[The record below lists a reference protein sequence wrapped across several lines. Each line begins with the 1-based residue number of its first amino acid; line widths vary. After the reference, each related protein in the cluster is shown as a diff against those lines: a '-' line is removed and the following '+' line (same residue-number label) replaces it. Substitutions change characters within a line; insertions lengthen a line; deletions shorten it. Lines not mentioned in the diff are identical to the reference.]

1 MTAGFRVWFC
11 FLVIITLSLYENC
24 PVVLNLILWLTIQK
38 YELVSC
44 EKSVSFPYSPSL
56 VPTAFPGLWN
66 LVFSFLYI
74 LPVFLYEN
82 TSKQIW
88 ILFPL
93 FLHEC
98 VYYLF
103 CNLFPFLVIGIHWRS
118 FLISRW
124 RASSFFFMV
133 VYIYIWMI
141 FHCGGTL
148 FT

>member
-1 MTAGFRVWFC
+1 MFGSYVCFLSCQHKVKNMSFILKNDCWVQGMIL

-24 PVVLNLILWLTIQK
+24 PVVFNLILWLTIQK

-44 EKSVSFPYSPSL
+44 EKSVSFPSSPSL

-88 ILFPL
+88 VLFPL

-98 VYYLF
+98 SALF
-103 CNLFPFLVIGIHWRS
+103 VLQPFFLPSYWHTLEIFP
-118 FLISRW
+118 
-124 RASSFFFMV
+124 
-133 VYIYIWMI
+133 Y
-141 FHCGGTL
+141 
-148 FT
+148 